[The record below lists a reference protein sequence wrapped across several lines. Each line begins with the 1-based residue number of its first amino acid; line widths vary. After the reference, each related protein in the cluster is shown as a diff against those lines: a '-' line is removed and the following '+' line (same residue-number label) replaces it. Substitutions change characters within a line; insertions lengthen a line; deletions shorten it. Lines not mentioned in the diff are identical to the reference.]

1 MRAVKEWEAGCDP
14 HWVTHMTQAG
24 TGLRSR
30 LASEDAADD
39 IAPKEKQALSRSGRG
54 FWVF

>member
-24 TGLRSR
+24 IGLRSR